1 MTTQQFF
8 SGVIF
13 AGGSPSILLVTVG
26 TGIYCKG
33 AENFEEKSPRYK
45 KLKRRATSEVKHPSA
60 ILIRVKNFVV
70 VHCECRPQVRHP
82 RRAL

>member
-26 TGIYCKG
+26 TGNYCKG

-45 KLKRRATSEVKHPSA
+45 KLKRRATSEVKPTS
-60 ILIRVKNFVV
+60 NFVKGGNFV
-70 VHCECRPQVRHP
+70 NC
-82 RRAL
+82 ALQHVFAK